1 MAAGHAKDARVAGKG
16 GEKVKRKRGWTVAEE
31 RCRGFSRDARA
42 IAEEA
47 ERERERE
54 REREDVHRCT
64 RNRHLKIIY
73 LSSDLNQNVTD
84 LSSDSTTISPKCVLN
99 GCRWTPR

>member
-31 RCRGFSRDARA
+31 RCRGLSRDAEAGGLRA

-54 REREDVHRCT
+54 
-64 RNRHLKIIY
+64 
-73 LSSDLNQNVTD
+73 DLH
-84 LSSDSTTISPKCVLN
+84 
-99 GCRWTPR
+99 